1 MCAEY
6 QDNNPHQTMQTHKI
20 TDTLWSRLAA
30 DLFTL
35 LSIDYT

>member
-6 QDNNPHQTMQTHKI
+6 QANNRHQPIQTHKI
-20 TDTLWSRLAA
+20 TDTLWNRLAA

-35 LSIDYT
+35 LSTDYT